1 MAEKANEFANGAMT
15 LIKVAVCYMA
25 DFNYPNILA
34 ALAVRAISVLTTDS
48 DDFLCGGEQQ

>member
-15 LIKVAVCYMA
+15 LSKVAVCYMA